1 MSPELYYEDVEVG
14 DDIDP
19 IERLVNQEQVA
30 AFLAVRGNMP
40 SGPSR
45 FTDDAYARSEGLPG
59 AIVPG
64 ALNMAM
70 MSQLLTGWSPTL
82 TVKKLEV
89 VFRHLSKRLSHVEL
103 AGDLSRLRSS
113 GVGGVKRLPIRYELA
128 TD

>member
-1 MSPELYYEDVEVG
+1 
-14 DDIDP
+14 
-19 IERLVNQEQVA
+19 
-30 AFLAVRGNMP
+30 MP

-70 MSQLLTGWSPTL
+70 MSQPLTGWSPTL

-89 VFRHLSKRLSHVEL
+89 VFRQVVPHNSPLSLKGIVTAKHVVDDEPQL
-103 AGDLSRLRSS
+103 ECDLSMEDED
-113 GVGGVKRLPIRYELA
+113 GTPHVIGNATVVLPMRA
-128 TD
+128 M